1 MDGHACG
8 RHAPLVEA
16 THMRISIGAK
26 SMERPSSA
34 ISCDVTPMGNAEA
47 HATASRAISDA
58 IGSMAGRVT
67 MPPAC
72 MLGRQEVIGMMN
84 AISSSDWRALAFGLD
99 GCGIEY
105 TDSGIVT
112 AVLLRWAYADDD
124 PIGHASECAQAV
136 AEIANDAMNASNGDT
151 VRMVAYAHDTIARRC
166 AYAQGCPDLHE
177 AYDALCGG
185 RAVCSGISRAFMAVM
200 SRIGI
205 PVIGAT
211 SESMNHQRCM
221 VRIGDCWCHV
231 DGTYDIPAN
240 GRRIPDGDAV
250 NHENLLRSDAAMTLT
265 GHHDWQRDVL
275 CQGDLA
281 DGGGDVSA
289 ASAACQRAVSLPSGV
304 PKAPFDWAF

>member
-8 RHAPLVEA
+8 ASACLWRR
-16 THMRISIGAK
+16 HMRISIRAK

-34 ISCDVTPMGNAEA
+34 ISCDVTQMGNAEA
-47 HATASRAISDA
+47 HAMASRTISDA

-99 GCGIEY
+99 GGGIEY

-124 PIGHASECAQAV
+124 PIGHASECSQV
-136 AEIANDAMNASNGDT
+136 VSEIASDATNASSGDEA
-151 VRMVAYAHDTIARRC
+151 RTIAYVHDAIARKC
-166 AYAQGCPDLHE
+166 AYAMGRSDLHE

-200 SRIGI
+200 ARIGI
-205 PVIGAT
+205 PTIGVISPA
-211 SESMNHQRCM
+211 MDHQWCM
-221 VRIGDCWCHV
+221 SRIGDCWYHV
-231 DGTYDIPAN
+231 DVTYDMDADGRTPGSGDVISHAN
-240 GRRIPDGDAV
+240 
-250 NHENLLRSDAAMTLT
+250 LMRSDAAMTLT
-265 GHHDWQRDVL
+265 GHHDWFRDAL
-275 CQGDLA
+275 CDGDSDAPTVRQELP
-281 DGGGDVSA
+281 
-289 ASAACQRAVSLPSGV
+289 RAPY
-304 PKAPFDWAF
+304 DWAF